1 MSKKRKI
8 FNIISTVLKYAILIL
23 GALFTLM
30 PFLWMIFSSLKTP
43 AEIISIPPTILPSS
57 PQWSNYAEAWKA
69 APFPRYFL
77 NTIIVTIFS
86 TIGVLATAILS
97 AFAFSRL
104 NFPGKKLVFSLF
116 LATLMI
122 PGEMLIITNFITIT
136 KLKWIDT
143 YQAMIVP
150 YMSNVFYIYLLTQ
163 FFSQVPESLYLAAKV
178 DKCSDFKYMMKIMVP
193 MNKSSITTIA
203 ILNIIGCWNSF
214 LWPLLVTNNT
224 NMRVISNGLVRFRQ
238 KQVQAMSLSWQH
250 RQSWLCRSL
259 LYTSS

>member
-1 MSKKRKI
+1 MNKKRKV
-8 FNIISTVLKYAILIL
+8 FNVITTILKYFILIL

-57 PQWSNYAEAWKA
+57 PHWSNYAEAWKA

-86 TIGVLATAILS
+86 TIGVLATAVLS

-104 NFPGKKLVFSLF
+104 NFPGKKLIFSLF

-178 DKCSDFKYMMKIMVP
+178 DKCSDF
-193 MNKSSITTIA
+193 
-203 ILNIIGCWNSF
+203 
-214 LWPLLVTNNT
+214 
-224 NMRVISNGLVRFRQ
+224 
-238 KQVQAMSLSWQH
+238 
-250 RQSWLCRSL
+250 
-259 LYTSS
+259 